1 MRITKFVHSCILI
14 EHDEKTILIDPGKFS
29 WDSGLFNPSDFNN
42 IDEIVI
48 THEHFDHCY
57 PQFIQTVISAF
68 PKVKIVT
75 NEGVKKKLQSDGIVD
90 NITTNSTNF
99 TVLSPLMHDSMAP
112 LSPDPQAENVSAHV
126 LGLVSHPGDSVHL
139 TESRN
144 ILCMP
149 LAGPWGS
156 AIEAIRMVSNL
167 GPHAV
172 IPIHDWMWN
181 EEWRNTMYDR
191 MEDFFK
197 GRGIIFYKPVDGQT
211 FEVSV

>member
-1 MRITKFVHSCILI
+1 MRITKYVHSCILI
-14 EHDEKTILIDPGKFS
+14 EHDEKTVLIDPGQFS
-29 WDSGLFNPSDFNN
+29 WESGLFNPTDFNN

-48 THEHFDHCY
+48 THEHFDHCSLE
-57 PQFIQTVISAF
+57 FIQAVISVF

-75 NEGVKKKLQSDGIVD
+75 NNGVKKKLQSNGIVD
-90 NITTNSTNF
+90 NITTNSTDL
-99 TVLSPLMHDSMAP
+99 TVLIPLMHDSMDP
-112 LSPDPQAENVSAHV
+112 LSSDPPAENVSAHV

-139 TESRN
+139 SESRN

-156 AIEAIRMVSNL
+156 AIEAIRMASNL

-181 EEWRNTMYDR
+181 QDWRKTMYDR
-191 MEDFFK
+191 MEVFFRSRGIVFFK
-197 GRGIIFYKPVDGQT
+197 PEDGQS
-211 FEVSV
+211 FEVNV